1 MEWVGVAGKVKM
13 ANARRGLEV
22 ELGGQVA
29 PARRPREGMRQPNT
43 NRGDGGKC

>member
-1 MEWVGVAGKVKM
+1 VARKVRM
-13 ANARRGLEV
+13 ANAKRGFEV